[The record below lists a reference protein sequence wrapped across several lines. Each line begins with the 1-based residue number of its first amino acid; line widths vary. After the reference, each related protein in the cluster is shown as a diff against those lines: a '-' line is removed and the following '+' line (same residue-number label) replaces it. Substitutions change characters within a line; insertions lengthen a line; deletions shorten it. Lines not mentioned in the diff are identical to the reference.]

1 MPRQL
6 NGNNSGSNGVHL
18 MGSDESDHHMVEPAP
33 FDIYLCDYCDSELYS
48 LEAYQ
53 VTFKTIYYNE
63 CYSSI
68 ILLE

>member
-18 MGSDESDHHMVEPAP
+18 MGPDESDHHMVEPAP

-53 VTFKTIYYNE
+53 VIFFLISLKLFNTIM
-63 CYSSI
+63 
-68 ILLE
+68 LQ